1 MKIKH
6 DIILSG
12 SNPISLDQD
21 EQIIMDEMNSNL
33 NRFYGNLVKVVSV
46 SQINTDTAEFVI
58 ERDLPATHIQ
68 SGGLMNY
75 IDESIITGMN
85 ESCFVPYGKDQA
97 IAPILPIGKCCFSPD
112 TEFYRLYKHLIKIC
126 TGENVKK
133 IAITTTTSTIKM
145 VVEFDNNVPR
155 RYRQD
160 IVSLI
165 SRYGDLDRMKGQ
177 IITTTLQDFSA
188 ICQRDNPKIASY
200 DGLAKYL
207 KKEYDITLDIK
218 SQKTKKEDSRE

>member
-21 EQIIMDEMNSNL
+21 EQIIMNEMNTNL

-68 SGGLMNY
+68 SGGLLNY

-85 ESCFVPYGKDQA
+85 ESCFVPYGQDQM
-97 IAPILPIGKCCFSPD
+97 IAPIL
-112 TEFYRLYKHLIKIC
+112 
-126 TGENVKK
+126 
-133 IAITTTTSTIKM
+133 
-145 VVEFDNNVPR
+145 
-155 RYRQD
+155 
-160 IVSLI
+160 
-165 SRYGDLDRMKGQ
+165 
-177 IITTTLQDFSA
+177 
-188 ICQRDNPKIASY
+188 
-200 DGLAKYL
+200 
-207 KKEYDITLDIK
+207 
-218 SQKTKKEDSRE
+218 

>member
-21 EQIIMDEMNSNL
+21 EQIIMNEMNTNL

-68 SGGLMNY
+68 SGGLLNY

-85 ESCFVPYGKDQA
+85 ESCFVPYGTDRM
-97 IAPILPIGKCCFSPD
+97 IVPILPIGKCCFSPD

-155 RYRQD
+155 RYRLD

-165 SRYGDLDRMKGQ
+165 SRYGDLDKMRGQ
-177 IITTTLQDFSA
+177 TITATLQDFSA